1 MKITGLIIGI
11 VLMILSG
18 FGIIGC
24 LLAPSLTNGRASF
37 EESMLVAIPLALLF
51 LVALVLTIVAAIF
64 VLKAKKNAARTPS
77 Q

>member
-1 MKITGLIIGI
+1 MKIASLIIGV
-11 VLMILSG
+11 VLMVLSG
-18 FGIIGC
+18 IGIVGC

-51 LVALVLTIVAAIF
+51 LVALVLTIVAAVF
-64 VLKAKKNAARTPS
+64 VLKAKKNAARLPG